1 MWRSPRSWLFIFL
14 ALTFLIVIQGT
25 ESQRSYA
32 EDRSPPYGMAAMLTV
47 EKPQYAEKEVVK
59 FSAFITNNNS
69 FAVTV
74 WEGCQATRVS
84 TYSILNADNGR
95 TVYEWKPTGLA
106 CNYLFPVRINASQSY
121 RLGAIGLG
129 NNLTWDQRSGT
140 ADSPDGFAEPGR
152 YIIATTIDVVGFN
165 PSETPCQPS
174 GRDCEPSVD
183 HLFSLYATET
193 IAIGVNVSTTTPA
206 VPGFPFESI
215 VGGLGMALMLLAYR
229 RRRE

>member
-14 ALTFLIVIQGT
+14 ALTFLIVIQST

-47 EKPQYAEKEVVK
+47 EKPQYAEKELVK

-74 WEGCQATRVS
+74 WGGCQATRVS
-84 TYSILNADNGR
+84 TYSILNAENGR

-106 CNYLFPVRINASQSY
+106 CNYLFPVRIDASQSY

-140 ADSPDGFAEPGR
+140 ADSPDGFVEPGR
-152 YIIATTIDVVGFN
+152 YIIATTIDIVGFN

-174 GRDCEPSVD
+174 GRDCDPSVD
-183 HLFSLYATET
+183 HFFRLYATET
-193 IAIGVNVSTTTPA
+193 IAIGVNVSTTPA
-206 VPGFPFESI
+206 IPGFPFESI
-215 VGGLGMALMLLAYR
+215 VGGLVMALMLLAYR